1 MSAARISENE
11 QSFVTENL
19 KVATKMTEGSGLFF
33 CLFVSERIKSTD
45 ASDTV
50 FSASCY
56 SLQIKQKNNKQTLP
70 FPYSP

>member
-1 MSAARISENE
+1 MSAARITENE
-11 QSFVTENL
+11 QSLVTQKL

-33 CLFVSERIKSTD
+33 LFVSERIKSTD